1 MAWKSVLKKVG
12 VIAGKGALAQVG
24 VQVGGRAQVEVVRV
38 SDEVLAEVETAVV
51 RGILRA
57 VQLMEEAES
66 GVESGS

>member
-24 VQVGGRAQVEVVRV
+24 VEVGGRAQVEVVRV
-38 SDEVLAEVETAVV
+38 SDEVLAEVEAAVV